1 MQIFKRNKNKSKDGS
16 NNLDLGVVKSQFF
29 ARTLKFTERVIVW
42 VTALYVLNWFV
53 SVIMICWAIKETSNF
68 AYLDT
73 LINETSLTFRDVVGI
88 AIIKFGVENIFKY
101 NNFGGKVTSNGQY
114 EETPVENSHNN
125 EDKINVEDIM

>member
-1 MQIFKRNKNKSKDGS
+1 MQIFKRNKDNKDGL
-16 NNLDLGVVKSQFF
+16 NTLDLGIIKSQFF

-42 VTALYVLNWFV
+42 VTILYVLNWFI
-53 SVIMICWAIKETSNF
+53 SVILICWAIKETSNF

-101 NNFGGKVTSNGQY
+101 NNFGGKVTNNGQY
-114 EETPVENSHNN
+114 SETPVDNSLNN
-125 EDKINVEDIM
+125 KDKINVEDIM

>member
-1 MQIFKRNKNKSKDGS
+1 MQIFKRNKNKSKD
-16 NNLDLGVVKSQFF
+16 NIDLGVVKSQFF

-53 SVIMICWAIKETSNF
+53 SVIMICWAIKETANF

-101 NNFGGKVTSNGQY
+101 NNFGGKITSNGQY
-114 EETPVENSHNN
+114 SETPVENSHNN